1 MERIK
6 SLHRRIILFLVLFT
20 VIGQAKVSSVAE
32 TYPHYAKRIREIKLG
47 EIEIIDGDTFKVGRL
62 RIRILGI
69 DTPELKYPRYG
80 IFYDQPYGRKA
91 KLEAERILY
100 SARVIEYLP
109 YRDDIY
115 KRLLAHIFVDGKLFA
130 VKMIEKSLAYE
141 TVTRYGDNGFPDLAR
156 EIKRAAKKAGKPPFM
171 DPARWRRIQRSKKQS
186 TLR

>member
-1 MERIK
+1 MGNPLELIK
-6 SLHRRIILFLVLFT
+6 SLHRRIIFFLVLFT

-32 TYPHYAKRIREIKLG
+32 TYPHYARRIREVKL
-47 EIEIIDGDTFKVGRL
+47 EQIEVIDGDTFRVGRL
-62 RIRILGI
+62 SIRILGI

-91 KLEAERILY
+91 KLEAEKILN
-100 SARVIEYLP
+100 SARIIEYLP
-109 YRDDIY
+109 YRNDSY

-141 TVTRYGDNGFPDLAR
+141 TVSVYGDNGFPDLAR

-171 DPARWRRIQRSKKQS
+171 EPYRWRRINRGRK
-186 TLR
+186 